1 MCRLAPGS
9 DAPVTDRC
17 QRILSINSTTNIFFV
32 ETSNPA
38 SPVPPTS
45 VTVPKNDKRTI
56 TGWAFF
62 DWANSAYALV
72 ITVAIFPG
80 YFLELTND
88 TLNVFGLRMSDS
100 TLYAWSIALAYLVIA
115 ALSPL
120 LSGIADYG
128 GKKKVFLRF
137 FTTLGALACISLMFF
152 TSMQTLW
159 VGVTGFILATVGFA
173 GGIVFYNSF
182 LPLIATEDRYDD
194 VSAKGFSY
202 GFVGSVIL
210 LIANLII
217 IMNYEWFGFPDG
229 LRAVPTAF
237 VMVGLWWIGFAQI
250 PLRRLPDDMAPT
262 TRENLLTKGYQEIK
276 KVWRIVRGDSNTL
289 AFLFAFFCYNA
300 GVQAVLFLASTF
312 AEKELHFNTQKLIF
326 LVLILQIVAIGGAW
340 ASAKLS
346 GKKGN
351 KFSIMVMLLIWTGIC
366 ITGYF
371 VETGLDFYLLAA
383 AVGLVMGGIQSLS
396 RATYAKLLPEN
407 TPDTASFF
415 SFYDVMDKVST
426 VAGTFVF
433 GFVENLTGGMRNSV
447 AALAVFFVLSLIVL
461 VTVKIKRMSSNASTV
476 SIN

>member
-1 MCRLAPGS
+1 MSICFVHILGLFFIKKTKNDFLVEKS
-9 DAPVTDRC
+9 D
-17 QRILSINSTTNIFFV
+17 QS
-32 ETSNPA
+32 PA
-38 SPVPPTS
+38 L
-45 VTVPKNDKRTI
+45 KNDKRII

-80 YFLELTND
+80 YFLTLTND
-88 TLNVFGLRMSDS
+88 TVNVFGLQMSDS
-100 TLYAWSIALAYLVIA
+100 TLYAWSIAFAYLVIA

-152 TSMQTLW
+152 TSMKTLW

-202 GFVGSVIL
+202 GFIGSVIL
-210 LIANLII
+210 LITNLII
-217 IMNYEWFGFPDG
+217 IMNYEWFGFSDG

-250 PLRRLPDDMAPT
+250 PLRRLPNDTLPS
-262 TRENLLTKGYQEIK
+262 TRENLLTKGYQEIR
-276 KVWRIVRGDSNTL
+276 KVWRTVRSDSNTL

-300 GVQAVLFLASTF
+300 GVQAVLFLASVF
-312 AEKELHFNTQKLIF
+312 AEKELGFDTTKLIF

-346 GKKGN
+346 GRKGN

-396 RATYAKLLPEN
+396 RATYAKLLPED
-407 TPDTASFF
+407 TPDTASYF

-426 VAGTFVF
+426 VTGTFVF
-433 GFVENLTGGMRNSV
+433 GFVENITGGMRNSV
-447 AALAVFFVLSLIVL
+447 AALAVFFVISLIVL
-461 VTVKIKRMSSNASTV
+461 AAVKIKRMSPNTV
-476 SIN
+476 VLHDTIKPY

>member
-1 MCRLAPGS
+1 MGQTCYIY
-9 DAPVTDRC
+9 
-17 QRILSINSTTNIFFV
+17 QIFFENNILV
-32 ETSNPA
+32 KTSDPA
-38 SPVPPTS
+38 SLQPTAPIP
-45 VTVPKNDKRTI
+45 TPKNDKRTI
-56 TGWAFF
+56 TAWAFF

-88 TLNVFGLRMSDS
+88 SVNVFGMQMSDS
-100 TLYAWSIALAYLVIA
+100 TLYAWSISLAYLVVA
-115 ALSPL
+115 AISPL

-137 FTTLGALACISLMFF
+137 FTTLGALACISLLFF
-152 TSMQTLW
+152 TGMKTLW
-159 VGVTGFILATVGFA
+159 VGVTGFILATIGFA

-202 GFVGSVIL
+202 GFIGSVIL
-210 LIANLII
+210 LVANLIV
-217 IMNYEWFGFPDG
+217 IMNYGWFGFPDG

-250 PLRRLPDDMAPT
+250 PLRRLPNDTVPLT
-262 TRENLLTKGYQEIK
+262 KENLLTKGYQEIK
-276 KVWRIVRGDSNTL
+276 KVWRIVRSDANTM

-312 AEKELHFNTQKLIF
+312 AEKELHFDTQKLIF

-351 KFSIMVMLLIWTGIC
+351 KFSIMVMLFIWTGIC
-366 ITGYF
+366 IIGYF
-371 VETGLDFYLLAA
+371 VETGYDFYMLAA

-407 TPDTASFF
+407 TPDTASYF

-426 VAGTFVF
+426 VVGTFTF
-433 GFVENLTGGMRNSV
+433 GIVENLTGGMRNSV
-447 AALAVFFVLSLIVL
+447 ASLAVFFVISLVVL
-461 VTVKIKRMSSNASTV
+461 AVVKIRRIKTLGPAA
-476 SIN
+476 

>member
-1 MCRLAPGS
+1 ME
-9 DAPVTDRC
+9 
-17 QRILSINSTTNIFFV
+17 NSARSP
-32 ETSNPA
+32 TSNPA
-38 SPVPPTS
+38 PL
-45 VTVPKNDKRTI
+45 KNDKRVI

-88 TLNVFGLRMSDS
+88 TVNVFGLRMSDS

-115 ALSPL
+115 FLSPI
-120 LSGIADYG
+120 LSGIADYS

-137 FTTLGALACISLMFF
+137 FTTLGALACISLLFF
-152 TSMQTLW
+152 TGMPTLW
-159 VGVTGFILATVGFA
+159 VGVVGFILATIGFA

-202 GFVGSVIL
+202 GFIGSVIL
-210 LIANLII
+210 LLINLVV
-217 IMNYEWFGFPDG
+217 IMKYEWFGFPDG

-250 PLRRLPDDMAPT
+250 PLRRLPADTPP
-262 TRENLLTKGYQEIK
+262 RSHENLLTKGYEELV
-276 KVWRIVRGDSNTL
+276 KVWHTIRADRNTQ
-289 AFLFAFFCYNA
+289 AFLLAFFCYNA

-312 AEKELHFNTQKLIF
+312 AEKELHFSATGLIF

-346 GKKGN
+346 GVKGN
-351 KFSIMVMLLIWTGIC
+351 KFSIMVMLVVWTGIC
-366 ITGYF
+366 IVGYF
-371 VETGLDFYLLAA
+371 VQTGLDFYLLAV
-383 AVGLVMGGIQSLS
+383 AVGMVMGGIQALS
-396 RATYAKLLPEN
+396 RATYAKFLPEN
-407 TPDTASFF
+407 TPDTASYF

-433 GFVENLTGGMRNSV
+433 GFVEQITGGMRNSV
-447 AALAVFFVLSLIVL
+447 ATLAVFFLISLFVLSFVS
-461 VTVKIKRMSSNASTV
+461 VRRMRTASIPV
-476 SIN
+476 S

>member
-1 MCRLAPGS
+1 METPAESPI
-9 DAPVTDRC
+9 P
-17 QRILSINSTTNIFFV
+17 ILQ
-32 ETSNPA
+32 P
-38 SPVPPTS
+38 
-45 VTVPKNDKRTI
+45 PKNDKRTI

-80 YFLELTND
+80 YFLTLTND
-88 TLNVFGLRMSDS
+88 EVNVFGLKMSDS

-137 FTTLGALACISLMFF
+137 FTTLGALACISLIFF

-159 VGVTGFILATVGFA
+159 VGVTGFILATIGFA

-182 LPLIATEDRYDD
+182 LPIIATEDRYDD

-202 GFVGSVIL
+202 GFIGSVIL
-210 LIANLII
+210 LVANLII
-217 IMNYEWFGFPDG
+217 IMNFEWFGFSEG
-229 LRAVPTAF
+229 LKAVPTAF
-237 VMVGLWWIGFAQI
+237 VMVGLWWLGFAQI
-250 PLRRLPDDMAPT
+250 PLRRLPNDAPPQQ
-262 TRENLLTKGYQEIK
+262 RENLLTKGYEELR
-276 KVWRIVRGDSNTL
+276 KVWRTVKGDSNTV
-289 AFLFAFFCYNA
+289 AFLVAFFCYNA
-300 GVQAVLFLASTF
+300 GVQAVLFLASIF
-312 AEKELHFNTQKLIF
+312 AEKELGFDTQRLIF

-346 GKKGN
+346 GRKGN
-351 KFSIMVMLLIWTGIC
+351 KFSIMVMLVIWTGIC

-396 RATYAKLLPEN
+396 RATYAKLLPED
-407 TPDTASFF
+407 TPDTASYF

-433 GFVENLTGGMRNSV
+433 GFVENITGGMRNSV
-447 AALAVFFVLSLIVL
+447 AALAVFFVISLFVL
-461 VTVKIKRMSSNASTV
+461 ATV
-476 SIN
+476 SIRRMVVKNTH

>member
-1 MCRLAPGS
+1 M
-9 DAPVTDRC
+9 
-17 QRILSINSTTNIFFV
+17 
-32 ETSNPA
+32 ETSA
-38 SPVPPTS
+38 GSPTTQTPT
-45 VTVPKNDKRTI
+45 PKNDKRTI
-56 TGWAFF
+56 IGWAFF

-80 YFLELTND
+80 YFLTLTSD
-88 TLNVFGLRMSDS
+88 TVYVWGMPISDS

-137 FTTLGALACISLMFF
+137 FTTLGALACISLLFF
-152 TSMQTLW
+152 TGMKTLW

-202 GFVGSVIL
+202 GFIGSVIL
-210 LIANLII
+210 LVINLIV
-217 IMNYEWFGFPDG
+217 IMNYGWFGFSDG

-250 PLRRLPDDMAPT
+250 PLKRLPDDTAPT
-262 TRENLLTKGYQEIK
+262 TRENLLTKGYEEIK
-276 KVWRIVRGDSNTL
+276 KVWRIVRGDANTL

-300 GVQAVLFLASTF
+300 GVQAVLFLASVF
-312 AEKELHFNTQKLIF
+312 AEKELGFDTTKLIF

-346 GKKGN
+346 GIKGN
-351 KFSIMVMLLIWTGIC
+351 KYSIVVMLVIWTGVC
-366 ITGYF
+366 IVGYF
-371 VETGLDFYLLAA
+371 VKSGLDFYMLAA

-407 TPDTASFF
+407 TPDTASYF

-447 AALAVFFVLSLIVL
+447 AALAVFFVISLV
-461 VTVKIKRMSSNASTV
+461 VMASV
-476 SIN
+476 RIRRIMLK

>member
-1 MCRLAPGS
+1 M
-9 DAPVTDRC
+9 
-17 QRILSINSTTNIFFV
+17 
-32 ETSNPA
+32 ETSA
-38 SPVPPTS
+38 GSPTTHQPI
-45 VTVPKNDKRTI
+45 PKNDKRTI
-56 TGWAFF
+56 IGWAFF

-80 YFLELTND
+80 YFLTLTND
-88 TLNVFGLRMSDS
+88 TVYVFGMPISDS

-115 ALSPL
+115 FLSPL

-137 FTTLGALACISLMFF
+137 FTTLGALACISLLFF
-152 TSMQTLW
+152 TGMKTLW

-202 GFVGSVIL
+202 GFIGSVIL
-210 LIANLII
+210 LVANLIV
-217 IMNYEWFGFPDG
+217 IMNYGWFGFSDG

-250 PLRRLPDDMAPT
+250 PLKRLPDDTIPT

-276 KVWRIVRGDSNTL
+276 KVWRIVRGDANTL

-300 GVQAVLFLASTF
+300 GVQAVLFLASVF
-312 AEKELHFNTQKLIF
+312 AEKELGFDTTKLIF

-340 ASAKLS
+340 ASARLS
-346 GKKGN
+346 GIKGN
-351 KFSIMVMLLIWTGIC
+351 KYSIVVMLVIWTGIC
-366 ITGYF
+366 IVGYF
-371 VETGLDFYLLAA
+371 VKSGLDFYLLAA

-407 TPDTASFF
+407 TPDTASYF

-447 AALAVFFVLSLIVL
+447 AALAVFFVISLV
-461 VTVKIKRMSSNASTV
+461 VMASV
-476 SIN
+476 RIRRIALK